1 VNPDIERAIEQLD
14 AKIASLQRARDVL
27 VDTFCPPDSPRRKT
41 MAAPQPCSVAGAP
54 AASESDMTLPSGMRL
69 RRRLK
74 RKDIVAEY
82 IRQYG
87 PSARADILA
96 GTGIPPGSVAFVL
109 NDKARFT
116 LKDGK
121 WHNVGEG
128 SSSVFHEK
136 QEQPVAP
143 AGTEESVP
151 EAEPRQL

>member
-1 VNPDIERAIEQLD
+1 MNPDIERAIEQLD

-41 MAAPQPCSVAGAP
+41 MAAPQPSSGPASVPGAP
-54 AASESDMTLPSGMRL
+54 AALESDMTFPGGMRL

-109 NDKARFT
+109 NDKSRFV

-121 WHNVGEG
+121 WHNVPGQEPSEEPASHG
-128 SSSVFHEK
+128 AGADKSVASDE
-136 QEQPVAP
+136 
-143 AGTEESVP
+143 
-151 EAEPRQL
+151 